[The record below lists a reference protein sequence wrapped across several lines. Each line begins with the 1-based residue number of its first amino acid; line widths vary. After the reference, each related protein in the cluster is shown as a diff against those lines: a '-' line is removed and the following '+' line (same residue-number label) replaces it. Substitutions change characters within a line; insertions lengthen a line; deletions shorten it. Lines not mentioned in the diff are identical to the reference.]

1 MKRKPKYPQ
10 HEFAIVVFLDP
21 AFCSGW
27 TERTDIPQKK
37 ELIHVGC
44 GVVVREDDNSVTLAS
59 FEGLYDDSKDECVL
73 NPFTIHKDLMII
85 YDKFS
90 WGDYYE
96 GSTKLRGSTKVH
108 KCIELKI
115 KDFC

>member
-1 MKRKPKYPQ
+1 MKKSDYSQ

-21 AFCSGW
+21 AFGSGW
-27 TERTDIPQKK
+27 TTREDVPQKK

-44 GVVVREDDNSVTLAS
+44 GMIIREDDNSITLAS
-59 FEGLYDDSKDECVL
+59 FEGLYDDNKEECVL
-73 NPFTIHKDLMII
+73 NPLTIHKDLMII

-90 WGDYYE
+90 WEDYYE
-96 GSTKLRGSTKVH
+96 RGRKLRGSTKIH